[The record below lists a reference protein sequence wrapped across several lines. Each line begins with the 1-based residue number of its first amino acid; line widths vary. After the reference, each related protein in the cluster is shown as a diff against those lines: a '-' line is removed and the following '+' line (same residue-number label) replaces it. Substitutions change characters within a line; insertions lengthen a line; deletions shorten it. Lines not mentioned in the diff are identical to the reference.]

1 MSLGWAQDF
10 DLEFV
15 IVEGLYSWRSRLSSN
30 MSFPYIILVASLWAV
45 AASAQ
50 VSTSR
55 GSSQDIVMKGALD
68 GALEKRLETVL
79 RKVLG
84 TDDVFVI
91 ANAELLADSDRPDVE
106 VLPGVTVKKTPA
118 SPAPLEIPASL
129 VKRITISVFVTHS
142 MSEANIALARKTA
155 ERMVGLKPERG
166 DILNVEKL
174 GAPPQAASRLAPFLD
189 QALHPRT
196 ILLLAWLLATCGGL
210 ALLIRRFFDPF
221 ISALREV
228 SHSMQENSSKRAAMR
243 EDEPDSPSAAVSAAT
258 INPSSGENSA
268 ERKLPFSFITE
279 RDLPVL
285 NMLLVEQSDIAAA
298 IIVQYLPPPLASRV
312 LAAMPPLKREEV
324 VFHMS
329 SAAVLNPTDVE
340 QIEEIIRSKIDYIM
354 GGEEKL
360 VALLD
365 NVSTAMQA
373 EILQVVRER
382 DPELGERLD
391 RRVIVVEDIGL
402 LDEAGLT
409 ALSRLATVRGM
420 AVVLKSSSALRQKV
434 LSKLTSGFGEWLTQ
448 ETALIGNLPEQVKE
462 MEMRRVLSA
471 LIKLV
476 REGKIVLRK
485 DPALRSSGLSPGAM
499 TTAPT
504 KKT

>member
-1 MSLGWAQDF
+1 
-10 DLEFV
+10 
-15 IVEGLYSWRSRLSSN
+15 
-30 MSFPYIILVASLWAV
+30 MSFSFIVLVALRGVLIAAIAAFWAE

-50 VSTSR
+50 APTAR
-55 GSSQDIVMKGALD
+55 TFSSQDIVMKGALD

-91 ANAELLADSDRPDVE
+91 ANAELLVDSDRPDVE

-129 VKRITISVFVTHS
+129 VKRITINVFVAHS

-166 DILNVEKL
+166 DVLNVEKL
-174 GAPPQAASRLAPFLD
+174 GAPPQTVRRLAPFLEK
-189 QALHPRT
+189 ASHPRT

-221 ISALREV
+221 LNVLRDAAHNLQASRE
-228 SHSMQENSSKRAAMR
+228 RATTR
-243 EDEPDSPSAAVSAAT
+243 EDESDSPSAAVSVTAS
-258 INPSSGENSA
+258 NPSSVENGV

-285 NMLLVEQSDIAAA
+285 DMLLVEQSDLATA
-298 IIVQYLPPPLASRV
+298 IIVQYLPPPLASRA

-329 SAAVLNPTDVE
+329 SAAVLNQADVE

-360 VALLD
+360 VSILD
-365 NVSTAMQA
+365 NASTAMQA
-373 EILQVVRER
+373 EILEVVRGR
-382 DPELGERLD
+382 DPELGARLD
-391 RRVIVVEDIGL
+391 RRVIVIENIGL

-409 ALSRLATVRGM
+409 ALSRQATVRGM
-420 AVVLKSSSALRQKV
+420 AVVLKSSSTLRKKV

-448 ETALIGNLPEQVKE
+448 ETALIGDLPEQVKE
-462 MEMRRVLSA
+462 MEMRRVLAA
-471 LIKLV
+471 LVKLV
-476 REGKIVLRK
+476 REGKVVIRK
-485 DPALRSSGLSPGAM
+485 DPALRSSGLSPGTVK
-499 TTAPT
+499 TTAANKET
-504 KKT
+504 